1 MARPTELLPFNL
13 TVTRLVE
20 ASPGDLF
27 DAWTKVD
34 LMRWLY
40 GKEGSASVDLRVGGA
55 YSMEMAYEGKLY
67 HHEGEYLRVERP
79 TLLEFTWISQGTNH
93 KVSVVRVEF
102 QPAGKK
108 TQVTIT
114 HVGMPENTV
123 ADHTQGW
130 TELLEWLD
138 NQLKASQQGA

>member
-1 MARPTELLPFNL
+1 MPRPTELLPFNL
-13 TVTRLVE
+13 TVTRTID
-20 ASPGDLF
+20 ASPGELF
-27 DAWTKVD
+27 DTWTRVE

-67 HHEGEYLRVERP
+67 HHEGEYLRIERP
-79 TLLEFTWISQGTNH
+79 TLLEFTWLSEGTGH
-93 KVSVVRVEF
+93 KVSVVRVAF
-102 QPAGKK
+102 QPVGMK

-114 HVGMPENTV
+114 HVGMPENMV

-130 TELLEWLD
+130 TELLEWLET
-138 NQLKASQQGA
+138 QLVS